1 LEGRREGEREEES
14 ELRTDNLSSSLDGVS
29 LLDQSIVSE
38 DGNSAEKRKKGRVE
52 SAPASDREGRKR
64 EKKRRETYTLSAS
77 KFKHIPR
84 TPDENSTISSAK
96 TKRKRDL
103 E

>member
-1 LEGRREGEREEES
+1 MGREGGEG
-14 ELRTDNLSSSLDGVS
+14 ELRTDNLSGSLDGVS

-38 DGNSAEKRKKGRVE
+38 DGNSAEKHK
-52 SAPASDREGRKR
+52 EGRFESVSASEGERKER
-64 EKKRRETYTLSAS
+64 EKEKKKITNTLSAS

-96 TKRKRDL
+96 TKRKRDP
-103 E
+103 